1 MPLTKVQSRGTLNVG
16 AGSPNLVINGA
27 MQIHQRGGTITLGTG
42 LTTTLDRMTFYKSHG
57 GTNTVEQ
64 SADAPV
70 GFANSLK
77 AITTVADSSVSATDR
92 VALLYRMEGLDASR
106 LEFGTANA
114 QTITISFYV
123 RSSIT
128 GTHGGAVGN
137 GSDNRAYPFTYTISS
152 ADTWERKSITVAG
165 DTSGTWATTNARS
178 LQVAWGL
185 GVGSTYSGTA
195 GAWESADRN
204 SATGATTGVLTTANA
219 TWYITGIQIEIGSQA
234 SDFQHEDIG
243 TTLEKCQ
250 RYFQKGGFARRWV
263 STGNNEYNF
272 FTHYYVTQM
281 RATPTKTFSGGSFAN
296 VIGSTENATD
306 ELVSGICM
314 QLAYRANATTTDTYV
329 FGRDVTFDA
338 EL

>member
-1 MPLTKVQSRGTLNVG
+1 MPLTKVQSRGTQNVG

-27 MQIHQRGGTITLGTG
+27 MQVHQRTGTITLGTG

-64 SADAPV
+64 STDAPE

-92 VALLYRMEGLDASR
+92 VSLIYRMEGLDASR
-106 LEFGTANA
+106 LEFGTSNA

-185 GVGSTYSGTA
+185 GVGSTFSGTA

-234 SDFQHEDIG
+234 SDFQHEDFG
-243 TTLEKCQ
+243 TTLGKCQ
-250 RYFQKGGFARRWV
+250 RYHLITDFNIQGYPSSSGYAHCQV
-263 STGNNEYNF
+263 NF
-272 FTHYYVTQM
+272 PVQM
-281 RATPTKTFSGGSFAN
+281 RANPSASITDGSKGSVSSTATSAHNITKTGCRVENQTTGNLSRMYHLGGTLTLS
-296 VIGSTENATD
+296 
-306 ELVSGICM
+306 
-314 QLAYRANATTTDTYV
+314 
-329 FGRDVTFDA
+329 A